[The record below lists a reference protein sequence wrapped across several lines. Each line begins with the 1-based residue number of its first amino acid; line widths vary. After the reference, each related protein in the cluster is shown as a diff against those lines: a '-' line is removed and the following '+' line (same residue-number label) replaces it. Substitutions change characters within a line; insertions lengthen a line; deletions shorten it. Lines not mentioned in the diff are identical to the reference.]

1 MTEELEGL
9 ETNHTWDIVPLPP
22 LKRPIGCKWVFTI
35 KYLSDGRIERYK
47 ARLVAQGYN
56 QVYGIDYG
64 ETFAPVAKMN
74 TIRILIAL
82 AVQFD

>member
-1 MTEELEGL
+1 M
-9 ETNHTWDIVPLPP
+9 
-22 LKRPIGCKWVFTI
+22 
-35 KYLSDGRIERYK
+35 
-47 ARLVAQGYN
+47 AQGYN

-64 ETFAPVAKMN
+64 ETFAPVEKMN